1 MESDK
6 DGTNIYAWKQF
17 LDYNIISNIDEKIFD
32 DKIISKQVNPL
43 NNELYNIHNKHY
55 WSNKNNL

>member
-1 MESDK
+1 MESSK

-32 DKIISKQVNPL
+32 NKIISKYENPL
-43 NNELYNIHNKHY
+43 NHKLYNI
-55 WSNKNNL
+55 